1 MPLNH
6 YDKESTELALQF
18 MDELIDSVESLTVIA
33 EVHGARTLADLM
45 YLQQAILNKGFIDHY
60 PEESFVLDIAK
71 RLPSGAIWSRY
82 VKTEYMTSPVK
93 QSAVV

>member
-33 EVHGARTLADLM
+33 EVHGSRSLADLF
-45 YLQQAILNKGFIDHY
+45 YLQQAILKKGFIDHY

-71 RLPSGAIWSRY
+71 RLPSGAIWSQY
-82 VKTEYMTSPVK
+82 IKIEYMDSPMT
-93 QSAVV
+93 QSAGV